1 MNDLPELNGDQSLS
15 EPQLEPGIAEEE
27 GAGGGLKQ
35 KLAELGQKLFGI
47 TKFIF
52 GLLLLPFVYTVTVGF
67 INELSLI
74 DHADRVYFWA
84 GVVSLLVI
92 HHFVWEPAMIYRGGY
107 KIVEFIFRFVK
118 PLVRVAPYLLPVY
131 TLVLFMLYPLVS
143 IFWKD
148 LTGYWVFLS
157 GVTLTL
163 HLIFSAKTMRA
174 KKGDFLKGNYIF
186 GFSFIYMI
194 NILLLALM
202 FNFIFEKFSFVNF
215 CNYSCQVASSIIT
228 RIFAQLFI
236 PA

>member
-1 MNDLPELNGDQSLS
+1 MNDLPELSGDPSVS
-15 EPQLEPGIAEEE
+15 EPVLEPGIGEEG
-27 GAGGGLKQ
+27 GAGGGFRQ

-47 TKFIF
+47 TKFVL
-52 GLLLLPFVYTVTVGF
+52 GLLLLPFVYTVSAAF

-74 DHADRVYFWA
+74 DSADRVYFWS
-84 GVVSLLVI
+84 GVLSLLII
-92 HHFVWEPAMIYRGGY
+92 HHFIWEPAVIYRGGY
-107 KIVEFIFRFVK
+107 KIVEFLFRFFK

-131 TLVLFMLYPLVS
+131 TLVLFMLFPLVS
-143 IFWKD
+143 LFWKD
-148 LTGYWVFLS
+148 LTGYLVFLS
-157 GVTLTL
+157 GFTLTL

-194 NILLLALM
+194 NIFLLALM

-215 CNYSCQVASSIIT
+215 CNYSYQVASNIIT
-228 RIFAQLFI
+228 RIFTQLFV